1 MVPFG
6 AFLRPI
12 STPLTQTTM
21 PSSAQVFSQDHS
33 GRSDVRVKDLRKNA
47 DSGCRPE
54 LTGSSVVAAAR
65 EPRPSGAVPVGQ
77 GCLTV
82 RQSAA
87 GAVLEYEYCQP
98 LDSRGMIELT
108 ELDAAAAPLEG
119 VMTTAP
125 IAVSTAARMKVRAR
139 EGRRREGERG
149 EGCVLLILRGGGRRS
164 AASACNGRRVS
175 VSASSVYVAPQ
186 GYAVPSQSSL
196 TVRTV
201 FSIDER
207 DDAPNT
213 IDSTAAWS

>member
-1 MVPFG
+1 MVPVG

-12 STPLTQTTM
+12 STPLTQTTI

-47 DSGCRPE
+47 DRGCRPE

-65 EPRPSGAVPVGQ
+65 EPRPSGALPDGQ
-77 GCLTV
+77 GCFAV

-119 VMTTAP
+119 VTTTAP
-125 IAVSTAARMKVRAR
+125 IAVSTAARMKVRV
-139 EGRRREGERG
+139 REGERR

-186 GYAVPSQSSL
+186 GYALPSQSSL
-196 TVRTV
+196 TVHTV